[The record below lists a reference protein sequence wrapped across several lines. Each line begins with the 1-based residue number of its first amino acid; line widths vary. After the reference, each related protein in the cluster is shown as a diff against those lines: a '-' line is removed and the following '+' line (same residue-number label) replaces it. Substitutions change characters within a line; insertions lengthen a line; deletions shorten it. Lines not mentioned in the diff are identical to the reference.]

1 MIKKI
6 VLQSIIYST
15 VFLFIFLFSFAFAQ
29 SSSNDNTL
37 NCGSN
42 QFLTIGS
49 DGLKCASIGPYDI
62 QIGVSLSSLSAV
74 CDNGIRELQVVDED
88 DEGLIKG
95 IIPTCVV
102 IPVCGV
108 NEVLSYIETETD
120 TDTYAFQCI
129 NLDTFSGTFCPPNQ
143 TLTNFRNGRPICQTF
158 ILSRGPLPV
167 TPISPPISPPVV
179 IIPIDPSFDS
189 TTPDVCPPDP
199 ITNDKRIPIGYDVE
213 GNPIC
218 EELPEEYCPTPGEV
232 FSDTYNMCVP
242 DCSDGDQGKEWN
254 ISENSCTCPEGEVIK
269 RQCVITQTYIQGR
282 NGRPEIS
289 HNEGRHICRPRGR
302 MCIKRPSASPSTGDP
317 CSQEFRDGGGG
328 SCHNNDYG
336 SNGGTN
342 HAGLN

>member
-95 IIPTCVV
+95 IVPTCVV

-108 NEVLSYIETETD
+108 NEVLSYIETD
-120 TDTYAFQCI
+120 TNTYAFQCI
-129 NLDTFSGTFCPPNQ
+129 NLDTFSGTFCPPDQ
-143 TLTNFRNGRPICQTF
+143 TLTKLRNGQPFCQTF
-158 ILSRGPLPV
+158 IVSQNPRPT

-179 IIPIDPSFDS
+179 IIPIDPGFDS

-199 ITNDKRIPIGYDVE
+199 ITNNKRIPIGYDVE

-232 FSDTYNMCVP
+232 FRNSDNMCVP
-242 DCSDGDQGKEWN
+242 DCPGGQGFEWN
-254 ISENSCTCPEGEVIK
+254 ISAGRCTCPAGQEIG
-269 RQCVITQTYIQGR
+269 QGCSGGYR
-282 NGRPEIS
+282 DGPSR
-289 HNEGRHICRPRGR
+289 CRL
-302 MCIKRPSASPSTGDP
+302 TGDICTLVRP
-317 CSQEFRDGGGG
+317 PSHSSCSSSSCSDKDKNGDNYGG
-328 SCHNNDYG
+328 STSPG
-336 SNGGTN
+336 SPGKSGGN
-342 HAGLN
+342 MY